1 MSSQRNSQR
10 RSQSSTRVQ
19 LARDLHDSIA
29 QDLVA
34 IGFKLDLFI
43 ADLPSEFRAPARSI
57 RLQVTEATS
66 RVRKELYAL
75 REHADNQKQKL
86 AESAS
91 PLALKVTGEFE
102 SLDTTAKRI
111 ISELVNNSALYSK
124 GRTIEVQIS
133 RTKIT
138 VKDDGLGMF
147 GIGELV
153 DEIGGRM
160 HIDSNGHGTKV
171 EIALP

>member
-1 MSSQRNSQR
+1 
-10 RSQSSTRVQ
+10 
-19 LARDLHDSIA
+19 
-29 QDLVA
+29 
-34 IGFKLDLFI
+34 
-43 ADLPSEFRAPARSI
+43 
-57 RLQVTEATS
+57 
-66 RVRKELYAL
+66 
-75 REHADNQKQKL
+75 
-86 AESAS
+86 
-91 PLALKVTGEFE
+91 
-102 SLDTTAKRI
+102 
-111 ISELVNNSALYSK
+111 LVNNSALYSK
-124 GRTIEVQIS
+124 GRTIEVEIS

>member
-75 REHADNQKQKL
+75 REIDVNQIDKL
-86 AESAS
+86 AGAAS
-91 PLALKVTGEFE
+91 PLSLKIDGQFEALN
-102 SLDTTAKRI
+102 STAKRI
-111 ISELVNNSALYSK
+111 INELVNNAALYSK
-124 GRTIEVQIS
+124 GHKIEVEIS